1 VLYERLLGSAWLQV
15 AETVRLAHTTQPTVR
30 GRGRF
35 RVRHGSGHV
44 TRLLA
49 RALRLPRPGEAAETR
64 LVVTSRGH
72 VEQWLR
78 AFDDRRL
85 NTRQY
90 QSGEGELAERVGAL
104 EFRFRLDASDGSLL
118 YRQHE
123 VALML
128 GTLRLRLPARWAPRV
143 EAREDPAGA
152 QQVRVR
158 VLVSIPALGPVLTY
172 EGIIEYEEPLR

>member
-1 VLYERLLGSAWLQV
+1 LGPSWLQV
-15 AETVRLAHTTQPTVR
+15 AESIRLAHATQPTVR
-30 GRGRF
+30 GRGSF
-35 RVRHGSGHV
+35 RVRHGSGHL
-44 TRLLA
+44 TRLIA
-49 RALRLPRPGEAAETR
+49 RLLRLPRPCDAAETR
-64 LVVTSRGH
+64 LIVTSHGD

-128 GTLRLRLPARWAPRV
+128 GTFRLRLPAGWAPRV
-143 EAREDPAGA
+143 EAREDSAGA

-172 EGIIEYEEPLR
+172 EGIIEYEEPRL